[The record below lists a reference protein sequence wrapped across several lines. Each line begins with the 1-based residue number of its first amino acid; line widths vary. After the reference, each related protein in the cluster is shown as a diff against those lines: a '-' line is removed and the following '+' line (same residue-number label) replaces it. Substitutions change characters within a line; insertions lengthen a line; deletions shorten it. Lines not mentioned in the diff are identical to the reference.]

1 MGGLGH
7 ATRSQKWRLETTTHD
22 ALPIGGFWWCCWSYK
37 HIDTA
42 CSCRQRPDRKQW
54 RTDGPWVG
62 GQRYIFQH
70 FLVYCKMFYMP
81 RLITRCIKHWPPSV
95 CPSVN
100 LIFCFVHTV
109 SSNAEARYWYIDVG
123 IHSVRPSM
131 YLPLCV
137 RVWVYVPLPL

>member
-1 MGGLGH
+1 MALDTRPGRKSDVWRPRHTTLYPLEDFGDAAEAINTLTLH
-7 ATRSQKWRLETTTHD
+7 AAVASDRTASSEGRTVHGWVVSVTFSNT
-22 ALPIGGFWWCCWSYK
+22 FWCIAKC
-37 HIDTA
+37 
-42 CSCRQRPDRKQW
+42 
-54 RTDGPWVG
+54 
-62 GQRYIFQH
+62 
-70 FLVYCKMFYMP
+70 FYMP
-81 RLITRCIKHWPPSV
+81 RLIGRCIKHWPPSV